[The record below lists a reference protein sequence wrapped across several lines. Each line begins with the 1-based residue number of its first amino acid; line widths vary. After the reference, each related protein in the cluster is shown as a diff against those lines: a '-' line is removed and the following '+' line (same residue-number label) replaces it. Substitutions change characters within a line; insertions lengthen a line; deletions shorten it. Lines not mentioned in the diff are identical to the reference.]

1 MTRATNNQWTDRSRQ
16 TLKDN
21 LDNTLRTVNDSVV
34 ALNNSDLLAIDGDD
48 PEIGINYDQR
58 QSLNSAVDNARHL
71 SYYIYQVALSIC
83 QNRDAPDLSTSENQE
98 TLQLIA
104 EAHRG
109 LEDFAIA
116 LLVGDPNS
124 DAGKQEQA
132 FAIRQELKNNNFAQL
147 FLRAEALI
155 QKGFV
160 EPIQRTHSDIGIAA
174 GGLLLNVYH
183 QRLECP
189 TISASTPRS
198 YMFTD
203 RRSNYANNRPPI
215 QECLTLGVA
224 GLVSN
229 ATKKHLV
236 VIDFHKDDPDFEFPV
251 ARVFAAAMDKL
262 RESERLGITDIDP
275 QLARTA
281 AAASQLR

>member
-1 MTRATNNQWTDRSRQ
+1 MSITTANEQDLKNN
-16 TLKDN
+16 
-21 LDNTLRTVNDSVV
+21 
-34 ALNNSDLLAIDGDD
+34 LLAVNNLTGSVAELHKLD
-48 PEIGINYDQR
+48 PKVGLTRQQR
-58 QSLNSAVDNARHL
+58 QSLNFATEKARHL
-71 SYYIYQVALSIC
+71 SYDIYQVALSIC

-116 LLVGDPNS
+116 LLVGNPNS

-155 QKGFV
+155 QKRFV
-160 EPIQRTHSDIGIAA
+160 EPIQQTHSDIGIAA

-203 RRSNYANNRPPI
+203 RRSNYADKNPPI
-215 QECLTLGVA
+215 TECFGMGTAVLL
-224 GLVSN
+224 SI

-262 RESERLGITDIDP
+262 RESERPGITGIDP